1 MKVRDSCKL
10 ADALMKEVLFQPL
23 PSHQLRSNP
32 ILLSPADGFHIMIST
47 PFIWQDRAPP
57 GGTDVKVFSLSLLKD
72 TR

>member
-1 MKVRDSCKL
+1 MKVRDLCKL

-23 PSHQLRSNP
+23 PSHQLRSN
-32 ILLSPADGFHIMIST
+32 LSCYHLQMVFIST